1 MYSWTLITGD
11 TPTTSDAR
19 SLRQSL
25 GTFPTGVCLV
35 TTVSEGG
42 KREGMTIN
50 SFAAVS
56 LVPPLILW
64 SIRDDTRSADVFIS
78 GRHFILSVLAAT
90 QEPVARHFARPAP
103 DKFSAWESEF
113 EVGIGGC
120 PRLRG
125 SVATFEC
132 TTYSRHQEGDH
143 TILLGQV
150 ERHARTEA
158 PPLLLHMGQMGSLW
172 DLARALTPVDS

>member
-11 TPTTSDAR
+11 TPVTSDAR
-19 SLRQSL
+19 ALRQSL
-25 GTFPTGVCLV
+25 GAFPTGVCLV
-35 TTVSEGG
+35 TTVSEDG

-64 SIRDDTRSADVFIS
+64 SIRDDTRSADAFIG
-78 GRHFILSVLAAT
+78 GRHFVLSVLAAT
-90 QEPVARHFARPAP
+90 QQPLAMHFARPAP
-103 DKFSAWESEF
+103 DKFVAWEHEF

-120 PRLRG
+120 PRLRE

-150 ERHARTEA
+150 ERHNRTQT

-172 DLARALTPVDS
+172 DLAGSKTT